1 MPTELMR
8 ASAPPVSRL
17 SSARN
22 FNVVAIALTAAL
34 VALQLAGLVILERSH
49 ARAMHISLPH
59 EAAVCPAAPDA
70 DGPQIPTD

>member
-8 ASAPPVSRL
+8 ASGRPASQT

-34 VALQLAGLVILERSH
+34 VALQLAGLAILERPH
-49 ARAMHISLPH
+49 AHAMRSSFAH
-59 EAAVCPAAPDA
+59 EAAVCPERPDA
-70 DGPQIPTD
+70 ASAQIPSD